1 MPEKELGLL
10 EVVFPEDVDEELA
23 LQFEKIFV
31 SYGFLKTGLV
41 SDADEY
47 VSFSIIIY
55 NFFSMLSY
63 LQASKTSQNIGSQT
77 EY

>member
-1 MPEKELGLL
+1 MPEKELGQL
-10 EVVFPEDVDEELA
+10 EVEFPEDVDEELA

-47 VSFSIIIY
+47 VLPL
-55 NFFSMLSY
+55 LSRY
-63 LQASKTSQNIGSQT
+63 TAQIGT
-77 EY
+77 TKHP